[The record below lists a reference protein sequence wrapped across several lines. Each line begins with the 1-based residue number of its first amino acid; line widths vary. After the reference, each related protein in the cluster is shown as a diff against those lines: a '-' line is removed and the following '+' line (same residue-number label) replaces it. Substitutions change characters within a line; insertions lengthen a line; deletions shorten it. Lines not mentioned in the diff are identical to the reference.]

1 MKAADCSW
9 RTSSGRIPSLMQEDS
24 ASSIG
29 PPMRKN
35 RMSVPSF
42 FNDLARISEPVSSAM
57 SCFPLLDDAVSA
69 ELLNLVDP
77 KTKPLAQNFIRLLSE
92 QRRCIDLR
100 RAPAE
105 AHRPARHFEWA
116 DGWVLHRLHD
126 AASLEIRL
134 LGQLHG

>member
-1 MKAADCSW
+1 MNAADCSW

-57 SCFPLLDDAVSA
+57 SCFPLLDDAVFA
-69 ELLNLVDP
+69 ELVDLVGV
-77 KTKPLAQNFIRLLSE
+77 KTEPFAQHFVGMLSE
-92 QRRCIDLR
+92 QRCRLDFR

-105 AHRPARHFEWA
+105 AHWP
-116 DGWVLHRLHD
+116 
-126 AASLEIRL
+126 
-134 LGQLHG
+134 